1 MEIRNWFQVN
11 DVRTKRKN
19 PPPPP
24 KKKVNDSAS
33 LCSLAGRYNKP
44 IPIRYLAPIDF
55 LKIPSLG
62 LFRGD
67 CILRLGLYLTLTR
80 FIFLWDNH
88 ATLDCKEWENGS
100 VHCVCF
106 RPDLRKYDWYVSSGV
121 NTLLRKLEV
130 LVQLNTIPGWRIFLY
145 LKIDTLISLLHIHI
159 GRVFCHS

>member
-19 PPPPP
+19 PPPP

-44 IPIRYLAPIDF
+44 IPIRFLAPIDF

-80 FIFLWDNH
+80 CIFLWDNH
-88 ATLDCKEWENGS
+88 ATLGCKEWENGS
-100 VHCVCF
+100 VRCVCF
-106 RPDLRKYDWYVSSGV
+106 RRDLRKYDWYVSSKV

-130 LVQLNTIPGWRIFLY
+130 LATYVQQINLHGWQFY
-145 LKIDTLISLLHIHI
+145 LKIDNRVLIC
-159 GRVFCHS
+159 RTYT